1 MGCAS
6 SAPFVPTNGS
16 NGAVVSPD
24 APPYELKKAADE
36 DLLKPPER
44 PDTSIADKVMN
55 SVSGLADSEPVHH
68 IMDSATQM
76 KDDTLFKINGEFY
89 RLVK

>member
-6 SAPFVPTNGS
+6 SAPFVPT

-36 DLLKPPER
+36 DLLKPPE
-44 PDTSIADKVMN
+44 PAHSSIASKVMN

-68 IMDSATQM
+68 IMDNASQM
-76 KDDTLFKINGEFY
+76 KDDTLHKINGEF
-89 RLVK
+89 